1 MTTVEHEMTEFSHL
15 TNDELINQTTLRDDL
30 TMLEHELLD
39 RFIAAMDALAGLHNS
54 GIDTLTREL
63 L

>member
-1 MTTVEHEMTEFSHL
+1 MTEFSHL

-39 RFIAAMDALAGLHNS
+39 RFIVALDALAGLHNS

>member
-1 MTTVEHEMTEFSHL
+1 VEHEMTEFSHL

-39 RFIAAMDALAGLHNS
+39 RFIAAMDALAGLHSN
-54 GIDTLTREL
+54 GTDTLTREL